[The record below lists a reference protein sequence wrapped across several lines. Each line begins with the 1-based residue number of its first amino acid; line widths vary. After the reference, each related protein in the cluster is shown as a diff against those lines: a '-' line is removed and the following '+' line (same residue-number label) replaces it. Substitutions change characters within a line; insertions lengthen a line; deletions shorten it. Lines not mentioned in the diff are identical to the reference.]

1 MAGGLWTRIKNG
13 FAADAEHVTTCFLPA
28 PGSAPIWPAQ
38 GYLRLWLAEGFLAR
52 ARTWGNDRFPV
63 LHAGASLT
71 FGAGAPVAFTTFSR
85 PAAAWAVPGDQFDF
99 PITPLLPFN
108 GGTVEIEAAVYQAA
122 QTGPLGTAASLVA
135 GFAELLGPPL
145 ATAASVANAI
155 STGLDSLIDA
165 SGDEPVL
172 GVHYAMIS
180 PGGGGQPVQ
189 AGHLVVVNAPPG
201 SLPGE
206 LTIGADGRLAVRGD
220 PDAAGGGAHS
230 AGDRR
235 LTGFDYLVVRV
246 ETRTEHDIWLSPTM
260 TALISQARLAR
271 AHGRAAAFA
280 DYRAEAVTLAWTSA
294 DYVESDRPR
303 IAAAIAAAL
312 AAGPEQAAFADGDPD
327 ATVADEVIALLPA
340 RDDPA
345 LAGLTLA
352 DLLAP

>member
-1 MAGGLWTRIKNG
+1 MAGGLWARIKSG
-13 FAADAEHVTTCFLPA
+13 FAADAEHVTTCFFPA

-38 GYLRLWLAEGFLAR
+38 GYLRLWLAEGFLAK
-52 ARTWGNDRFPV
+52 ARSWGNDRFPV

-85 PAAAWAVPGDQFDF
+85 PADAWAVPGDQLDF

-122 QTGPLGTAASLVA
+122 QTGPLGTAATLVT

-155 STGLDSLIDA
+155 STGLDSLIGA

-172 GVHYAMIS
+172 GVHHTMIS

-189 AGHLVVVNAPPG
+189 AGHLAVVNAPPG

-206 LTIGADGRLAVRGD
+206 LTIGADGRLAVRGGPGD
-220 PDAAGGGAHS
+220 AGGGAHS
-230 AGDRR
+230 DGQRR

-246 ETRTEHDIWLSPTM
+246 ETRTEHDVWLLPAM
-260 TALISQARLAR
+260 TTLIGQARLAR
-271 AHGRAAAFA
+271 AHGREAAFA
-280 DYRAEAVTLAWTSA
+280 DYRAEALTLAWTSA

-303 IAAAIAAAL
+303 IALAINAAL
-312 AAGPEQAAFADGDPD
+312 DTGPEQAAFGDPD

-340 RDDPA
+340 RDDPS

-352 DLLAP
+352 GLLAP

>member
-1 MAGGLWTRIKNG
+1 M
-13 FAADAEHVTTCFLPA
+13 TTCFLPA

-52 ARTWGNDRFPV
+52 ARNWGNDRFPV

-122 QTGPLGTAASLVA
+122 QTGPLGTAASFVA

-155 STGLDSLIDA
+155 STGLDSLIGA

-189 AGHLVVVNAPPG
+189 AGHLAVVNAPPG

-220 PDAAGGGAHS
+220 PTVAGGSGGAGGGE
-230 AGDRR
+230 RR

-246 ETRTEHDIWLSPTM
+246 ETRTEHDVWLSPAM
-260 TALISQARLAR
+260 TTLITQARLAR
-271 AHGRAAAFA
+271 AHGRAGAFA
-280 DYRAEAVTLAWTSA
+280 DHRAEAVTLAWTSA

-312 AAGPEQAAFADGDPD
+312 DAGPEQAAFADPD

-345 LAGLTLA
+345 LAALTLA
-352 DLLAP
+352 DLLAG

>member
-1 MAGGLWTRIKNG
+1 M
-13 FAADAEHVTTCFLPA
+13 TTCFLPA

-38 GYLRLWLAEGFLAR
+38 GYLRLWLAEGFLAK
-52 ARTWGNDRFPV
+52 ARSWGNDRFPV
-63 LHAGASLT
+63 LHAGASLA

-108 GGTVEIEAAVYQAA
+108 GGTVEIEAAVYQAV
-122 QTGPLGTAASLVA
+122 QTGPLGTAASFVA

-155 STGLDSLIDA
+155 STGLDSLIGA

-172 GVHYAMIS
+172 SVHYSMIS

-189 AGHLVVVNAPPG
+189 AGHLAVVNAPPG

-206 LTIGADGRLAVRGD
+206 LTIGADGRLAVRGG
-220 PDAAGGGAHS
+220 PAAGAGGPGGS
-230 AGDRR
+230 GGTGGPGGGERR
-235 LTGFDYLVVRV
+235 LTGVDYLVVRV
-246 ETRTEHDIWLSPTM
+246 ETRTEHDVWLSPAMM
-260 TALISQARLAR
+260 TLIGQARLAR
-271 AHGRAAAFA
+271 AHGRPGAFA

-312 AAGPEQAAFADGDPD
+312 DAGPEQAAFGDPE
-327 ATVADEVIALLPA
+327 ATVTDEVIALLPA

-352 DLLAP
+352 DLLAR